1 MSTIPDKGPS
11 LHPAMDNMTVADNGV
26 CKLLRNLNIQKAS
39 GPAEIPTRL
48 TKEHAENLALISK
61 CLEQHGLLTDAQHG
75 IRKNRSCESQL
86 ILTVHDLAKSMDL
99 ENQTDLILL
108 DFPHRLQ
115 LSTPRE
121 ITL

>member
-1 MSTIPDKGPS
+1 M
-11 LHPAMDNMTVADNGV
+11 ANMTVTDNGV
-26 CKLLRNLNIQKAS
+26 CKLLGNLNIQKAN
-39 GPAEIPTRL
+39 GPDEIPTRL

-61 CLEQHGLLTDAQHG
+61 CLGQHGLLTDAQHG
-75 IRKNRSCESQL
+75 IRKDRSCESQL

-108 DFPHRLQ
+108 DFPHSLRL
-115 LSTPRE
+115 SITRV

>member
-11 LHPAMDNMTVADNGV
+11 LHPAMDNMTVTDNGV

-86 ILTVHDLAKSMDL
+86 ILTVHDLAKEYGSRKPDR
-99 ENQTDLILL
+99 
-108 DFPHRLQ
+108 PYPSG
-115 LSTPRE
+115 LSPQPSIKYHTRD
-121 ITL
+121 